1 MRSLMILLLKLTGA
15 LLLLALIAAVAVFLS
30 EPLYWKR
37 LFTLPRG
44 DAHKAVEWYTP
55 TDPVAGRERAVPSA
69 APGDSRLPP
78 ATVAELE
85 AYGTETD
92 SVGLLVYQGGEI
104 VYEKYWPGYARDT
117 RVETASMH
125 KTVLGLAIG
134 AAIAD
139 GKIGSVDERIGRHL
153 PEWSSDP
160 RGEITVGQL
169 LQQASGLEVQPFSLN
184 PFGTSMR
191 VYFGTDLTRTVLG
204 IPLAEQP
211 GTRFEYTNINA
222 QVLGL
227 VLERATGRRYA
238 EYLGERVWS
247 RIGAPEAT
255 VWLDRTGG
263 LARTY
268 CCLLTTTRAWL
279 QVGRVLLGRG
289 QVDGERIVPEAWIDA
304 MLTPSATNPNYGYQ
318 VWLGLPPGNERP
330 YNSFSKAVAR
340 HSAPF
345 AAEDVAFL
353 DGWGGQRAYVVPS
366 HELVI
371 VRVGRPQLDW
381 DDARLVNAVLAGLN
395 EAAPT
400 GPAELSSVAP
410 DAPPA
415 GE

>member
-1 MRSLMILLLKLTGA
+1 MILLLKLTGA
-15 LLLLALIAAVAVFLS
+15 LLVVVLVAVAAALYS

-44 DAHKAVEWYTP
+44 DAHKAVEWYSP
-55 TDPVAGRERAVPSA
+55 TDPVAGRERTVPSA
-69 APGDSRLPP
+69 APGHERLSP
-78 ATVAELE
+78 AAVAAIE

-92 SVGLLVYQGGEI
+92 SIGLLVYQGTDI

-117 RVETASMH
+117 RVEAASMH
-125 KTVLGLAIG
+125 KTVLGLAVG

-139 GKIGSVDERIGRHL
+139 GSVRSVDERIGRYL
-153 PEWSSDP
+153 SEWSTDP
-160 RGEITVGQL
+160 RGDITVAQL

-204 IPLAEQP
+204 IPLADSP
-211 GTRFEYTNINA
+211 GSRFEYTNINA
-222 QVLGL
+222 QILGL

-238 EYLGERVWS
+238 DYLGERLWS
-247 RIGAPEAT
+247 RIGAPEAA
-255 VWLDRTGG
+255 VWLDRPGG

-268 CCLLTTTRAWL
+268 CCLLTTTRGWL

-289 QVDGERIVPEAWIDA
+289 QIDGDRVVPEAWVDA

-318 VWLGLPPGNERP
+318 VWLGLPPGNERR
-330 YNSFSKAVAR
+330 YNSSSRAVAR

-345 AAEDVAFL
+345 TAEDVAFL
-353 DGWGGQRAYVVPS
+353 DGWGGQRTYVVPS
-366 HELVI
+366 RELVI
-371 VRVGRPQLDW
+371 VRLGRPQPDW
-381 DDARLVNAVLAGLN
+381 DDARLVNDVLAGLQ
-395 EAAPT
+395 EAAPESPT
-400 GPAELSSVAP
+400 ELSREDP
-410 DAPPA
+410 DARRA

>member
-1 MRSLMILLLKLTGA
+1 LSAEA
-15 LLLLALIAAVAVFLS
+15 LAAI
-30 EPLYWKR
+30 
-37 LFTLPRG
+37 
-44 DAHKAVEWYTP
+44 
-55 TDPVAGRERAVPSA
+55 
-69 APGDSRLPP
+69 
-78 ATVAELE
+78 E
-85 AYGTETD
+85 AYGTQTD
-92 SVGLLVYQGGEI
+92 TMGLLVYQAGEI
-104 VYEKYWPGYARDT
+104 VFEKYWPGYARDT

-139 GKIGSVDERIGRHL
+139 GKIDSVDERVGRHL
-153 PEWSSDP
+153 PEWSGDP
-160 RGEITVGQL
+160 RGAITVKQL

-204 IPLAEQP
+204 IPLADSP
-211 GTRFEYTNINA
+211 GSRFEYTNINA
-222 QVLGL
+222 QILGL

-238 EYLGERVWS
+238 DYLGERIWS
-247 RIGAPEAT
+247 RIGAPEAS

-268 CCLLTTTRAWL
+268 CCLLTTTRGWL

-289 QVDGERIVPEAWIDA
+289 EVDGERVVPDAWVDA
-304 MLTPSATNPNYGYQ
+304 MLTPSAANPNYGYQ
-318 VWLGLPPGNERP
+318 VWLGLPAGNERP
-330 YNSFSKAVAR
+330 YNSLSKAVAR

-366 HELVI
+366 RELVI
-371 VRVGRPQLDW
+371 VRLGRPQLDW
-381 DDARLVNAVLAGLN
+381 DDARLVNTVLAGLG
-395 EAAPT
+395 EATPT
-400 GPAELSSVAP
+400 GAAELSSAAP
-410 DAPPA
+410 DAPAA